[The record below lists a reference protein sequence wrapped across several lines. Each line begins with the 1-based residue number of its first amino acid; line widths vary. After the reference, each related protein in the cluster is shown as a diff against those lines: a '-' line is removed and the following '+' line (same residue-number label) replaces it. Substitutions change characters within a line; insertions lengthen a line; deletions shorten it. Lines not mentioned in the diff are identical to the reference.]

1 MAERLDTTFTE
12 RAQWTQ
18 RGFTLVEVMIAMTI
32 FGLFIT
38 AFLMSQGSNITS
50 SVTMTEDLVLQGL
63 AERKISEV
71 LLDKPV
77 FTNATENDVE
87 SKVFE
92 EEEFKMYRYTI
103 EYKKLEFPNFQQLT
117 GSEEDDPYG
126 EDQNAA
132 VKKMVFDKLKK
143 NMEEILWQVRVTIT
157 NTETDYSYSLSTW
170 LTNERAKIDTNF
182 GF

>member
-1 MAERLDTTFTE
+1 MAKKLDITKFT
-12 RAQWTQ
+12 RTDK
-18 RGFTLVEVMIAMTI
+18 GFTLVEVMIAMTI
-32 FGLFIT
+32 FALFIT
-38 AFLMSQGSNITS
+38 AFLMSQGANIS
-50 SVTMTEDLVLQGL
+50 GSVTMEEDLVMQGL

-87 SKVFE
+87 SKKFE
-92 EEEFKMYRYTI
+92 EEEFQKYKYTI
-103 EYKKLEFPNFQQLT
+103 QFKKLEFPNFEQLT
-117 GSEEDDPYG
+117 GAESEEESAQQDK
-126 EDQNAA
+126 NAA

-157 NTETDYSYSLSTW
+157 NTETDYSYTLSTW
-170 LTNERAKIDTNF
+170 LTNDRAKINTNF

>member
-1 MAERLDTTFTE
+1 MVKKIISNS
-12 RAQWTQ
+12 

-32 FGLFIT
+32 FALFIT

-50 SVTMTEDLVLQGL
+50 SVTMTEDLVMQGL

-87 SKVFE
+87 TKNFE
-92 EEEFKMYRYTI
+92 EEEFKHYKYTI
-103 EYKKLEFPNFQQLT
+103 EFKKLKFPNFEQLT
-117 GSEEDDPYG
+117 GLKSEDESNQPDK
-126 EDQNAA
+126 NAG

-157 NTETDYSYSLSTW
+157 NTENDYKYSLSTW
-170 LTNERAKIDTNF
+170 LTNDRAQFDTNF